1 MGNRKITLKTIK
13 NREAIHPY
21 SRKAQQISRVYQRK
35 EKLQKKEN
43 QKANN
48 PMGERWIWFRYAF
61 EEDKVVATKPEMHEL
76 VEAYLVRHDDEIEE
90 LEQDRHRG
98 HKKPKGPRQDH
109 LEALRISER
118 NEYISGMGKKKKKKK
133 KIEKKWM
140 LIFIIELPDM
150 TNGKTLKLLREWD
163 GDKNSMPR
171 MTTIRLQKPTEPTEK
186 TIDTKNQKNG
196 EMMDLK

>member
-118 NEYISGMGKKKKKKK
+118 NEYISGM
-133 KIEKKWM
+133 
-140 LIFIIELPDM
+140 ELPDM